1 MLLVI
6 EPLTL
11 VVCSICM
18 RVSSHTFRLIVDPLS
33 FVDIAISV
41 NKLSLSVGLIVLPLA
56 FVAAAIWPQL
66 SANAVTLA
74 IQPLSSVGG
83 SITQSEGSL
92 VHATKFIDRL
102 ISIVHSSRICI
113 TFAERSTSLV
123 SIIVVGGIT

>member
-1 MLLVI
+1 MNELALPI
-6 EPLTL
+6 
-11 VVCSICM
+11 S
-18 RVSSHTFRLIVDPLS
+18 LI
-33 FVDIAISV
+33 IA
-41 NKLSLSVGLIVLPLA
+41 PLA
-56 FVAAAIWPQL
+56 LVAAAIWPQL
-66 SANAVTLA
+66 SADAVTLA